1 MRVRYTMLFIGQVPV
16 FGRPER
22 ETMAEWR
29 PHRGWRLVTPAA
41 SCKRVLALPSEQ
53 RSPASNFVLRFQE
66 VQAKNFRR
74 FLKRIAS
81 KIPRPQRGSLVVVV
95 SPACVPAW
103 TYQGPAAYVK
113 GDKPTFLW
121 FGVLHDR
128 GRLDDGEWAPPK
140 GFERVCPTS
149 I

>member
-1 MRVRYTMLFIGQVPV
+1 MLFIGQVPV
-16 FGRPER
+16 FGRPTR

-29 PHRGWRLVTPAA
+29 PHRGWRPVAPGGKANEPPKERPTSTL
-41 SCKRVLALPSEQ
+41 
-53 RSPASNFVLRFQE
+53 NFVLRFQE

-74 FLKRIAS
+74 FLSRIAS
-81 KIPRPQRGSLVVVV
+81 KIPRPRRGSLVVVV
-95 SPACVPAW
+95 SPVSVPAW
-103 TYQGPAAYVK
+103 TYHGPAAFVK